1 MEGGQAAPFK
11 MRRPTR
17 PVIALNAAL
26 LVCATAVAVLTSP
39 AANWDLLTFA
49 LLLGF
54 AIASDLMGASIRSA
68 KLKVSGS
75 FLAIVVAM
83 VLLGG
88 APAAVVG
95 VLTIVAGWIKWR
107 EKSHYLLA
115 NLASYA
121 AFPLIGGLLFAAIRD
136 HYALQSGNTG
146 FPILVFGTFVLALA
160 VNFMMAALY
169 TRHMDGSRVVDTA
182 RRALLPLLISDL
194 VAALMAVGVSEIT
207 LNWGLGALA
216 VFGILL
222 LAFQHLL
229 SALLTSE
236 ERAEDLQ
243 RRTEQLAS
251 LQVGLLS
258 AMLRT
263 LDLRDRMTARH
274 SAAVARYTR
283 EIAKAAGLSDT
294 EQELAHTAGLLHDI
308 GKFIFPDSILKG
320 NSSLT
325 DEQYEIVKMHPF
337 HGAQVLAQIEGYGPV
352 ANIVLA
358 HHERI
363 DGSGYPNGMPGDQI
377 PLIARMISVADTYDV
392 MTSRDSYRKTVTS
405 QTAIAELRRV
415 SGTQLDGNIV
425 EIFVSILESK
435 DLAYRH
441 GEDADFEV
449 ELALDRR
456 VTEYASSTEVP
467 LLAAVAPLKVETPC

>member
-1 MEGGQAAPFK
+1 
-11 MRRPTR
+11 MRRPSTT
-17 PVIALNAAL
+17 VISLNAAL
-26 LVCATAVAVLTSP
+26 LACAVGLSVVAAP
-39 AANWDLLTFA
+39 DANWDLVT
-49 LLLGF
+49 LLLLTVF
-54 AIASDLMGASIRSA
+54 AVASDLMAASIRSA

-88 APAAVVG
+88 PPAALVG

-107 EKSHYLLA
+107 ERPHYLLA

-121 AFPLIGGLLFAAIRD
+121 AFPLGCGLLFGFIRD
-136 HYALQSGNTG
+136 HYGLDPGDTQ
-146 FPILVFGTFVLALA
+146 FPVLVFGTFVLALG
-160 VNFMMAALY
+160 VNFLLAALY
-169 TRHMDGSRVVDTA
+169 TRHVDGSPVMQTA
-182 RRALLPLLISDL
+182 RRALVPLLASDL
-194 VAALMAVGVSEIT
+194 VAAVMAVGVSEVT
-207 LNWGLGALA
+207 LNWGAGALA
-216 VFGILL
+216 TFGLLL

-236 ERAEDLQ
+236 DRAEDLQ

-274 SAAVARYTR
+274 SAAVARYAR
-283 EIAKAAGLSDT
+283 EIAKAAGLSEA

-308 GKFIFPDSILKG
+308 GKFVFPDSILKG
-320 NSSLT
+320 NSRLT
-325 DEQYEIVKMHPF
+325 DEEYEIVKMHPF

-363 DGSGYPNGMPGDQI
+363 DGTGYPNGMPGHQI
-377 PLIARMISVADTYDV
+377 PVIARIISVADTYDV
-392 MTSRDSYRKTVTS
+392 MTSRDSYRKPVTS

-415 SGTQLDGNIV
+415 SGTQLDGRMV
-425 EIFVSILESK
+425 EIFIKILASK
-435 DLAYRH
+435 DVAYRH
-441 GEDADFEV
+441 GEDADFET

-456 VTEYASSTEVP
+456 VNEYASTTDLP
-467 LLAAVAPLKVETPC
+467 LLTGLPPGSS

>member
-1 MEGGQAAPFK
+1 
-11 MRRPTR
+11 MRRPSSL
-17 PVIALNAAL
+17 VITLNAAI
-26 LVCATAVAVLTSP
+26 LVCAAIVSVLTSP
-39 AANWDLLTFA
+39 DANWDLLTLG
-49 LLLGF
+49 LLLVF
-54 AIASDLMGASIRSA
+54 AIASDLMAASIRSS

-95 VLTIVAGWIKWR
+95 VLTIVAGWLKWR
-107 EKSHYLLA
+107 EKPHYFLA

-121 AFPLIGGLLFAAIRD
+121 AFPLACGLLFDLIRD
-136 HYALQSGNTG
+136 HYQLDSGDTG
-146 FPILVFGTFVLALA
+146 FPALVFGTFVLALA
-160 VNFMMAALY
+160 VNFTMAALY
-169 TRHMDGSRVVDTA
+169 TRHMDGSRYVDTA
-182 RRALLPLLISDL
+182 KRALVPLLISDL
-194 VAALMAVGVSEIT
+194 VAAIMAVGVSEVT
-207 LNWGLGALA
+207 LHWGPGALA
-216 VFGILL
+216 LFGLLL

-229 SALLTSE
+229 AALLTSE
-236 ERAEDLQ
+236 DRAEDLQ

-274 SAAVARYTR
+274 SAAVARYAR
-283 EIAKAAGLSDT
+283 EISVVLGLSEA

-308 GKFIFPDSILKG
+308 GKFVFPDSILKG
-320 NSSLT
+320 NARLT
-325 DEQYEIVKMHPF
+325 DEEYEIVKMHPF

-363 DGSGYPNGMPGDQI
+363 DGTGYPNGMPGDEI
-377 PLIARMISVADTYDV
+377 PLIARIISVADTYDV
-392 MTSRDSYRKTVTS
+392 MTSRDSYRKPVTS

-415 SGTQLDGNIV
+415 SGTQLDGDVV
-425 EIFVSILESK
+425 EAFVRLLESK
-435 DLAYRH
+435 DVAYRH
-441 GEDADFEV
+441 GEDADFET

-456 VTEYASSTEVP
+456 VRDYASAADGPLITEVP
-467 LLAAVAPLKVETPC
+467 AAR

>member
-1 MEGGQAAPFK
+1 
-11 MRRPTR
+11 MRRPSST
-17 PVIALNAAL
+17 VIALNAAIL
-26 LVCATAVAVLTSP
+26 AIAAIVSVLTSP
-39 AANWDLLTFA
+39 DANWNLLTLV

-54 AIASDLMGASIRSA
+54 AIASDLMAASIRSS

-88 APAAVVG
+88 APAALVG

-107 EKSHYLLA
+107 EKPHYLLA

-121 AFPLIGGLLFAAIRD
+121 VFPLTCGLLFDGVRD
-136 HYALQSGNTG
+136 HYALQSGDTG
-146 FPILVFGTFVLALA
+146 FPILVFATFVLALFI
-160 VNFMMAALY
+160 NFTMAALY
-169 TRHMDGSRVVDTA
+169 TRHMDGSRVSLTA
-182 RRALLPLLISDL
+182 RRALVPLLTSDL
-194 VAALMAVGVSEIT
+194 VAGLMAVGVSEVT
-207 LNWGLGALA
+207 LNWGAGALA
-216 VFGILL
+216 LFGILL

-229 SALLTSE
+229 AALLTSE

-274 SAAVARYTR
+274 SAAVARYAR
-283 EIAKAAGLSDT
+283 EIAMAAGLSDA
-294 EQELAHTAGLLHDI
+294 EQDLAHTAGLLHDI
-308 GKFIFPDSILKG
+308 GKFVFPDSILKG
-320 NSSLT
+320 NSRLT
-325 DEQYEIVKMHPF
+325 DEEYEIVKMHPY

-352 ANIVLA
+352 AHIVLA

-363 DGSGYPNGMPGDQI
+363 DGTGYPNGMPGEQI
-377 PLIARMISVADTYDV
+377 PVIARIISVADTYDV
-392 MTSRDSYRKTVTS
+392 MTSRDSYRKPVTS

-415 SGTQLDGNIV
+415 SGTQLDGYLV
-425 EIFVSILESK
+425 EIFIGILATK
-435 DLAYRH
+435 DVAYRH
-441 GEDADFEV
+441 GEDADFET

-456 VTEYASSTEVP
+456 VNEYASVADLP
-467 LLAAVAPLKVETPC
+467 LLSGLPPLNP

>member
-1 MEGGQAAPFK
+1 
-11 MRRPTR
+11 MRRPSRT
-17 PVIALNAAL
+17 VIALNAAI
-26 LVCATAVAVLTSP
+26 LVSAAIVAVVTSSH
-39 AANWDLLTFA
+39 ANWNLPTLV

-54 AIASDLMGASIRSA
+54 AIASDLMAASIRSS

-107 EKSHYLLA
+107 ERPHYFLA

-121 AFPLIGGLLFAAIRD
+121 AFPLACGLVFAAVRD
-136 HYALQSGNTG
+136 HYDLQPGDTA
-146 FPILVFGTFVLALA
+146 FPILVFATFSLALF
-160 VNFMMAALY
+160 VNFTMAALY
-169 TRHMDGSRVVDTA
+169 TRHMDGTRVSVTA
-182 RRALLPLLISDL
+182 RRALVPLLTSDL
-194 VAALMAVGVSEIT
+194 VAALMAVGVSEVT
-207 LNWGLGALA
+207 LNWGAGALA
-216 VFGILL
+216 VFGVLL

-229 SALLTSE
+229 AALLTSE

-274 SAAVARYTR
+274 SAAVARYAR
-283 EIAKAAGLSDT
+283 EIAMGAGLGEA

-308 GKFIFPDSILKG
+308 GKFVFPDSILKG
-320 NSSLT
+320 NSRLT
-325 DEQYEIVKMHPF
+325 DEEYEIVKMHPF

-363 DGSGYPNGMPGDQI
+363 DGTGYPNGMPGPDI
-377 PLIARMISVADTYDV
+377 PIIARIISVADTYDV
-392 MTSRDSYRKTVTS
+392 MTSRDSYRKPVTS

-415 SGTQLDGNIV
+415 SGTQLDGELV
-425 EIFVSILESK
+425 EIFVSILATK
-435 DLAYRH
+435 DVAYRH
-441 GEDADFEV
+441 GEDADFET

-456 VTEYASSTEVP
+456 VNEYASVGDLSLLTGVQP
-467 LLAAVAPLKVETPC
+467 LER

>member
-1 MEGGQAAPFK
+1 
-11 MRRPTR
+11 MRRPSST
-17 PVIALNAAL
+17 VIAINAAI
-26 LVCATAVAVLTSP
+26 LVCAAVVSVLTSP
-39 AANWDLLTFA
+39 DANWDLLTLV
-49 LLLGF
+49 LLLVF
-54 AIASDLMGASIRSA
+54 AIASDSMAASIRSS

-95 VLTIVAGWIKWR
+95 VLTIFAGWIKWR
-107 EKSHYLLA
+107 EKPHYFLA

-121 AFPLIGGLLFAAIRD
+121 SFPLACGLLFDLIRD
-136 HYALQSGNTG
+136 HYDLRSGDTG
-146 FPILVFGTFVLALA
+146 FVILVFGTFVVALA

-169 TRHMDGSRVVDTA
+169 TRHMDGSRVVATA
-182 RRALLPLLISDL
+182 RRALVPLLISDL
-194 VAALMAVGVSEIT
+194 VAALMSVGVSEVT
-207 LNWGLGALA
+207 LAWGAGALA
-216 VFGILL
+216 LFGLLL

-229 SALLTSE
+229 AALLTSE
-236 ERAEDLQ
+236 DRAEDLQ

-274 SAAVARYTR
+274 SAAVARYAR
-283 EIAKAAGLSDT
+283 EIAVAAGLSEA

-308 GKFIFPDSILKG
+308 GKFVFPDSILKG
-320 NSSLT
+320 NARLT
-325 DEQYEIVKMHPF
+325 DDEYEIVKMHPF

-363 DGSGYPNGMPGDQI
+363 DGTGYPNGMPGNQI
-377 PLIARMISVADTYDV
+377 PLIARIISVADTYDV
-392 MTSRDSYRKTVTS
+392 MTSRDSYRKPVTS

-415 SGTQLDGNIV
+415 SGTQLDGEVV
-425 EIFVSILESK
+425 ETFVKILESK
-435 DLAYRH
+435 DVAYRH
-441 GEDADFEV
+441 GEDADFET

-456 VTEYASSTEVP
+456 VHEYASTSDAP
-467 LLAAVAPLKVETPC
+467 LLGDFPSPSS

>member
-1 MEGGQAAPFK
+1 
-11 MRRPTR
+11 MRRPSR

-26 LVCATAVAVLTSP
+26 LASAALLSALTSP
-39 AANWDLLTFA
+39 DANWNLLTLA

-54 AIASDLMGASIRSA
+54 AIASDLMAASIRSA

-95 VLTIVAGWIKWR
+95 AVTIFTGWLKWR
-107 EKSHYLLA
+107 ERPHYLLA
-115 NLASYA
+115 NLATFTV
-121 AFPLIGGLLFAAIRD
+121 FPLVGGLFFVAVRD
-136 HYALQSGNTG
+136 HYSLQPGDTG
-146 FPILVFGTFVLALA
+146 FPFLVCATFVLAM
-160 VNFMMAALY
+160 VMNFTMAAGY
-169 TRHMDGSRVVDTA
+169 TRHVDGLRIHDTA
-182 RRALLPLLISDL
+182 RRALVPLLTSELI
-194 VAALMAVGVSEIT
+194 AMIMAVGVTEVA
-207 LNWGLGALA
+207 LNWGVGALA
-216 VFGILL
+216 VFGVLL

-229 SALLTSE
+229 AALLTSE

-274 SAAVARYTR
+274 SAAVARYAR
-283 EIAKAAGLSDT
+283 EIAKEAGLSEA

-320 NSSLT
+320 NNRLT
-325 DEQYEIVKMHPF
+325 DDEYEIVKMHPF

-363 DGSGYPNGMPGDQI
+363 DGTGYPNGMPGDQI
-377 PLIARMISVADTYDV
+377 PVIARIISVADTYDV
-392 MTSRDSYRKTVTS
+392 MTSRDSYRKPVTS

-415 SGTQLDGNIV
+415 SGTQLDGELV

-435 DLAYRH
+435 GVAYRH
-441 GEDADFEV
+441 GEDADFET

-456 VTEYASSTEVP
+456 VTEYASTIDMP
-467 LLAAVAPLKVETPC
+467 LLTGASPVTTA

>member
-1 MEGGQAAPFK
+1 
-11 MRRPTR
+11 MRRPSR
-17 PVIALNAAL
+17 SVLALNAAL
-26 LVCATAVAVLTSP
+26 LACAAVVSVLTSP
-39 AANWDLLTFA
+39 DANWDLLTLG

-54 AIASDLMGASIRSA
+54 AIASDLMAASIRSA

-88 APAAVVG
+88 APAALVG
-95 VLTIVAGWIKWR
+95 VVTICTGWLKWR
-107 EKSHYLLA
+107 ERPHYLLA
-115 NLASYA
+115 NLATFTV
-121 AFPLIGGLLFAAIRD
+121 FPLAGGLFFVTVRD
-136 HYALQSGNTG
+136 HYSLQPGDTG
-146 FPILVFGTFVLALA
+146 FPFLVCATFVLAMLM
-160 VNFMMAALY
+160 NFTMAAGY
-169 TRHMDGSRVVDTA
+169 TRHVDGSRILLTA
-182 RRALLPLLISDL
+182 RRALVPLLTSELI
-194 VAALMAVGVSEIT
+194 AMLMAVGVSEVA
-207 LNWGLGALA
+207 LNWGAGALA
-216 VFGILL
+216 IFGVLL

-229 SALLTSE
+229 AALLTSE

-283 EIAKAAGLSDT
+283 EIAKEAGLSDA

-320 NSSLT
+320 NNRLSD
-325 DEQYEIVKMHPF
+325 DEYEIVKMHPF

-363 DGSGYPNGMPGDQI
+363 DGTGYPNGMPGDQI

-392 MTSRDSYRKTVTS
+392 MTSRDSYRKPVTS

-415 SGTQLDGNIV
+415 SGTQLDGEMV
-425 EIFVSILESK
+425 EIFVRILQSQ
-435 DLAYRH
+435 DVAYRH
-441 GEDADFEV
+441 GEDADFET
-449 ELALDRR
+449 ELALERR
-456 VTEYASSTEVP
+456 VTEYAATTDLPVFAGMP
-467 LLAAVAPLKVETPC
+467 PVNT